1 MSDYD
6 TILVTTDFS
15 EQALAGVQEAAHLGK
30 RLGSA
35 LVLLYV
41 VEDRMPPILDA
52 ETWSATMKRHRSIA
66 ERNLD
71 TYAEEHL
78 AGCEHEVL
86 VTVGRPHEAILA
98 TAAEKGVDLI
108 VMATHGYGLLGHA
121 ILGSTTERVLHHAV
135 CPVLVVHP
143 AGRRRS

>member
-1 MSDYD
+1 MSDYR

-15 EQALAGVQEAAHLGK
+15 DQALVGVEEAARLGK
-30 RLGSA
+30 RLGSR

-52 ETWSATMKRHRSIA
+52 ETWSATMEEHRRIA
-66 ERNLD
+66 EHNLD
-71 TYAEEHL
+71 TYADEHL
-78 AGCEHEVL
+78 AGCEHEVA
-86 VTVGRPHEAILA
+86 VVVGRPHEAILA

-108 VMATHGYGLLGHA
+108 VMATHGYGLLGQA
-121 ILGSTTERVLHHAV
+121 VLGSTTERVLHHAT